1 MLEKSF
7 TTELHPNLLVIFE
20 IWSCFVSGLAWTV
33 ILLFVLPLVA
43 RMTGMHDHV
52 QLFYWLR

>member
-1 MLEKSF
+1 
-7 TTELHPNLLVIFE
+7 LVIFE